1 MYGGR
6 RGVIITTAS
15 AVTCQ
20 PWSAV
25 FQAMPSSRRRTD
37 LPAVHCP
44 PHRSHRLPLPGPPA
58 ASISSV
64 SQGAPVEMPKD
75 SPASAITIYN
85 HTKFIDF
92 TSYGFT
98 VEQSAICSMTQK
110 PVAEHV
116 QVIEVIMILGN
127 FRSLTELLIFGTACL
142 ML

>member
-75 SPASAITIYN
+75 SPASAITITIQN
-85 HTKFIDF
+85 SLISHRM
-92 TSYGFT
+92 SL
-98 VEQSAICSMTQK
+98 QWNSLLSA
-110 PVAEHV
+110 P
-116 QVIEVIMILGN
+116 
-127 FRSLTELLIFGTACL
+127 
-142 ML
+142 